1 LLVNHRTGRVIELSD
16 TEAEICGRLRAGRT
30 AGDGDAAGGF
40 VAELREL
47 GFLASD
53 PPPPPGRAVQVSGAR
68 LDLRWTG
75 AGRLV
80 TAAYGRGARHLFRP
94 AAVAMQILLA
104 LAGLAAV
111 LAGINP
117 GQHFVLR
124 VSPVQIPL
132 AIGLSLAAVGVHELA
147 HALVVVRHGRTV
159 DAAGIRLHLGAPAFY
174 VESASAVLLTRR
186 QRLIQAAAGAWAE
199 WQFTSVLAVGLWLA
213 PPSFALPIMHRF
225 VILNAVTILSNLLP
239 FTGLDGSWLLA
250 DAAGIPDLSRR
261 ARGGVTR
268 LITAVVARQPRSS
281 GDLAIAAYAAVNGV
295 VAAVLLVTAWF
306 FWYQL
311 FGGLVSTLV
320 RQGPA
325 GWAVLAAAAIVL
337 GRPAVTATIARLPD
351 SLESARGLCD
361 AIKFRLQWRWRI
373 PATAR
378 LAAAH
383 PELARLTSA
392 QLGILAGQLRRT
404 GHRGSLPAGLAGSY
418 GIVRTGTTTAAGA
431 TGQPLTLT
439 RGSTWHP
446 GHKLRRA
453 TRRTTLVY
461 IQAAA
466 VRQVLDAG

>member
-1 LLVNHRTGRVIELSD
+1 MTMTVHAAAPGPLGAWVESHSEPCRDGRTYRLLVNHRTGRVIELSD

-199 WQFTSVLAVGLWLA
+199 WQFTSVLAVWLWLA

-325 GWAVLAAAAIVL
+325 GPCSPRPPSCSG
-337 GRPAVTATIARLPD
+337 GRLSPRPSPGCPIPSSPPAGCATRSSSACSGAGASRPPPGWLPRIRNWPGLPAR
-351 SLESARGLCD
+351 SSA
-361 AIKFRLQWRWRI
+361 
-373 PATAR
+373 
-378 LAAAH
+378 
-383 PELARLTSA
+383 
-392 QLGILAGQLRRT
+392 
-404 GHRGSLPAGLAGSY
+404 SLPVSYAAPVIAARCPPAWPAATESSAPGPPQPRARPGS
-418 GIVRTGTTTAAGA
+418 R
-431 TGQPLTLT
+431 
-439 RGSTWHP
+439 
-446 GHKLRRA
+446 
-453 TRRTTLVY
+453 
-461 IQAAA
+461 
-466 VRQVLDAG
+466 